1 MALEKNTTLGSNS
14 RWRFERSDGDF
25 LELPKDRGF
34 EVMDSGLDRR
44 YTSADRFRRDGGEI
58 EGDGTFKKRLLTV
71 HYANFANN
79 DDDFRTTANN
89 LESFFRDDKRPFHL
103 YDDNNSIRAEVVVT
117 KNKIKT
123 PSGNQN
129 IFAGGTMTLEM
140 PNVLWESVDEFIQP
154 GGTGGTG
161 TGTDVGTTGN
171 FSGIFLSDGD
181 QFTIVNSG
189 QFDAFPRIILT
200 CLNDVIS
207 FSLENNTQGGGFEME
222 SFSLNTGG
230 VVVVNSVDGSIT
242 IDGSES
248 SAFLVNGGFVKLL
261 PGANVFEFASASGEV
276 AVEVAWRINYAY

>member
-1 MALEKNTTLGSNS
+1 
-14 RWRFERSDGDF
+14 
-25 LELPKDRGF
+25 
-34 EVMDSGLDRR
+34 
-44 YTSADRFRRDGGEI
+44 
-58 EGDGTFKKRLLTV
+58 
-71 HYANFANN
+71 
-79 DDDFRTTANN
+79 
-89 LESFFRDDKRPFHL
+89 
-103 YDDNNSIRAEVVVT
+103 
-117 KNKIKT
+117 
-123 PSGNQN
+123 
-129 IFAGGTMTLEM
+129 MTLEM
-140 PNVLWESVDEFIQP
+140 TNVLLESVDEFIQP
-154 GGTGGTG
+154 GCTGGTVK
-161 TGTDVGTTGN
+161 GTDVGTTGN